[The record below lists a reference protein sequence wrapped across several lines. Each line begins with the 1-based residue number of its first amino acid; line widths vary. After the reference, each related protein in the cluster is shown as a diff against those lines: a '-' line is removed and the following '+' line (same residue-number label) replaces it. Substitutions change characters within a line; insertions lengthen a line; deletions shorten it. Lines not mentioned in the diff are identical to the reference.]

1 MYIDLLYGCLPGTLW
16 YMYTSGTL
24 AFKKK
29 LSDMYLT
36 AIRQK
41 CAWTHMILDMQYCS
55 CSCQS
60 FVNVS
65 FFLLS
70 KLIIPSR
77 PPPMAIGRGFLLQ
90 GVIGFCVVL
99 SRFLLWGFCWNV
111 SFKSSGIICWS
122 LLPSSLPGELLMDK
136 QDSNGFL
143 AVLSQVAMNN
153 SSLGSEFLRLVTLLL
168 VVATIIDSSLSCSLL
183 QILDTPLEVVV
194 KIPMLSLYAF
204 E

>member
-1 MYIDLLYGCLPGTLW
+1 
-16 YMYTSGTL
+16 
-24 AFKKK
+24 
-29 LSDMYLT
+29 
-36 AIRQK
+36 
-41 CAWTHMILDMQYCS
+41 
-55 CSCQS
+55 
-60 FVNVS
+60 
-65 FFLLS
+65 
-70 KLIIPSR
+70 
-77 PPPMAIGRGFLLQ
+77 
-90 GVIGFCVVL
+90 
-99 SRFLLWGFCWNV
+99 
-111 SFKSSGIICWS
+111 
-122 LLPSSLPGELLMDK
+122 MDK